1 MLKPLTREKLEQLI
15 PLIATGQQYAYYWG
29 KWSDLLNRLLISVV
43 AIVVVLILDLL
54 FGDRGEALI
63 FLIGGIV
70 SLYWLWLPVYQA
82 SLRNAAN
89 RRFKYGG
96 FWRGKVLE
104 VYLTEE
110 LIGEEETVNQ
120 RGELVI
126 VENRERWINLV
137 LGDRTGFEVE
147 VQTPK
152 PQNPKTPKPRMIYEK
167 LNLLLKENG
176 DYFTILILSGTGGVT
191 VGLSCFISSFACF
204 FILFIYFFRS
214 FLVVKL
220 PNTRRLLY
228 SIARHSFI
236 STSASITL
244 SAF

>member
-1 MLKPLTREKLEQLI
+1 MLKPLTREKLEQLV

-29 KWSDLLNRLLISVV
+29 KWSDLLNRLLVSVV

-63 FLIGGIV
+63 FLIGGV
-70 SLYWLWLPVYQA
+70 AALYWLWLPVYQA

-104 VYLTEE
+104 VFLTEE

-126 VENRERWINLV
+126 IENRERWINLV
-137 LGDRTGFEVE
+137 LGDRSGFEVE
-147 VQTPK
+147 VQAPLQRIYKNIK
-152 PQNPKTPKPRMIYEK
+152 PGETAE
-167 LNLLLKENG
+167 LLL
-176 DYFTILILSGTGGVT
+176 LSNKSDLRQIDKISDAYIPRQNLWVGQYPYIQRDVFREISRQLGGINPPRV
-191 VGLSCFISSFACF
+191 
-204 FILFIYFFRS
+204 
-214 FLVVKL
+214 
-220 PNTRRLLY
+220 NRRNRNRN
-228 SIARHSFI
+228 IKRRDR
-236 STSASITL
+236 
-244 SAF
+244 

>member
-43 AIVVVLILDLL
+43 AVVVVLILSLL
-54 FGDRGEALI
+54 FGDQGEALI
-63 FLIGGIV
+63 LLLGGIAA
-70 SLYWLWLPVYQA
+70 LYWLWCPVYQA
-82 SLRNAAN
+82 SLRNAAT

-126 VENRERWINLV
+126 IENRERWINLV
-137 LGDRTGFEVE
+137 LGDKTGFEVE
-147 VQTPK
+147 VQAPLQRIYKGIK
-152 PQNPKTPKPRMIYEK
+152 PGQTAELLVLSNKSDLGRINKISDAYIPRQNLWVGQYPYIQRDVFTEVSRQLGGAIPRKVERQ
-167 LNLLLKENG
+167 N
-176 DYFTILILSGTGGVT
+176 
-191 VGLSCFISSFACF
+191 
-204 FILFIYFFRS
+204 RS
-214 FLVVKL
+214 RKIK
-220 PNTRRLLY
+220 RRD
-228 SIARHSFI
+228 R
-236 STSASITL
+236 
-244 SAF
+244 